1 MADTTSIFYKIGQS
15 TKASVG
21 NAITALKAA
30 DNTWTGTNDFNKAVS
45 VGTSGANA
53 NLTVN
58 GGATITGDLTV
69 QGATTTLSTSNL
81 DVKDNFV
88 RLSQGASGG
97 TFTKDQ
103 GFYFERA
110 QDTDAAAFIF
120 DESEDTFV
128 VGTLAGST
136 TNAFIVLGSGDN
148 TLKLEFTYETEPDAF
163 VIEDT
168 NSDDPLLNTI
178 DDDAVANFV
187 DNGPAAY
194 LYFYSSS
201 STFANIIT
209 ATASNDNITTT
220 LTGSDTTSLTA
231 ETVTVTASSTTP
243 ASGSTDD
250 VASTTPAPLTVGSLK
265 VNTTA
270 LGDLA
275 DFNAG
280 LVA

>member
-1 MADTTSIFYKIGQS
+1 MADTSSIFYKIGQA
-15 TKASVG
+15 TKSSVG

-30 DNTWTGTNDFNKAVS
+30 DNTWTGTNDFNEAVS
-45 VGTSGANA
+45 VGTSGASA

-128 VGTLAGST
+128 VGTLAGLT
-136 TNAFIVLGSGDN
+136 TLSSVQIGDATNNVVLEFASGNEFTSLIIEPYTGSGDQ
-148 TLKLEFTYETEPDAF
+148 LGAYE
-163 VIEDT
+163 
-168 NSDDPLLNTI
+168 N
-178 DDDAVANFV
+178 NFIKTSS
-187 DNGPAAY
+187 PA
-194 LYFYSSS
+194 LHFYSNSATLADIVTAAGS
-201 STFANIIT
+201 DADIT
-209 ATASNDNITTT
+209 AT
-220 LTGSDTTSLTA
+220 LTGSDATSVSDGTLSISAESTA
-231 ETVTVTASSTTP
+231 P
-243 ASGSTDD
+243 GSGSIDD
-250 VASTTPAPLTVGSLK
+250 VVNATPAPLTVGSLK